1 MSSQYTLVVLETTHI
16 QPYVFGSNRLKEN
29 VGASYLVKVATQ
41 DWVYDSIRDIGL
53 IPQPNLDEH
62 QETNNIKKDDIVVEV
77 LYAGGGNTALLF
89 GDKQKAIDFTRALSR
104 KVLRHARGLQL
115 VFHHVDF
122 NWDTEPLACA
132 VSNAIKSLKSKRNE
146 QPPRMG
152 IGGLGVTAMCAS
164 TSLPATHLDKIDDD
178 WQPVSA
184 EVFAKRQYADNAN
197 DELRELFNL
206 PTVYTF
212 PLDFDDMGAPKGEKN
227 TIAVVHADGNGLGEI
242 IQGLKDNFPS
252 SGDNRDYIK
261 FMRQFSEGVKELA
274 KNAQKETIAFLLN
287 SPFIKD
293 KESKTLPFRPLVS
306 GGDDVTFV
314 CEGRIGIALAVKFLE
329 MFEELS
335 KDFIQKLEEL
345 KKGVFEGKKSLTACA
360 GIAIVN
366 TKYPFAR
373 AYDLAEELCSSA
385 KKARKSN
392 DIQGSAFDWHY
403 TTGGLY
409 DNLAGMRERE
419 YTRSDGTLLHSRPI
433 MLVDN
438 PHFQTWEQLQAN
450 IQIFSGWGESRNKA
464 KGLIGA
470 IRISDKAVEQFTEK
484 YLFKKDYQK
493 LETPSG
499 KSTTWYDALELMDLY
514 IDLKKMG
521 ANS

>member
-16 QPYVFGSNRLKEN
+16 QPYIFGSNRLKEN
-29 VGASYLVKVATQ
+29 IGASYLVKVATQ

-53 IPQPNLDEH
+53 IPQSNLEESQKTDDDKDNVIYSYTFSDKE
-62 QETNNIKKDDIVVEV
+62 IKEDTLAVEV

-104 KVLRHARGLQL
+104 KVLYDARGLQV

-164 TSLPATHLDKIDDD
+164 TSLPATHLDKIDED

-184 EVFAKRQYADNAN
+184 EVFAKRQYASLAN
-197 DELRELFNL
+197 RELQNL
-206 PTVYTF
+206 LPDYTYQF

-242 IQGLKDNFPS
+242 IQGLKKNFPS
-252 SGDNRDYIK
+252 PGDNRNYIT

-314 CEGRIGIALAVKFLE
+314 CDGRIAFDLTTSFLKA
-329 MFEELS
+329 FEEQS
-335 KDFIQKLEEL
+335 AKLL
-345 KKGVFEGKKSLTACA
+345 PMQLNACA

-366 TKYPFAR
+366 TKYPFSR
-373 AYDLAEELCSSA
+373 AYELADELCGSA
-385 KKARKSN
+385 KKKYHG
-392 DIQGSAFDWHY
+392 QQVSALDWHY

-419 YTRSDGTLLHSRPI
+419 YRMNGRSLINRPI
-433 MLVDN
+433 IISDN
-438 PHFQTWEQLQAN
+438 PQDLNGFALLQRVITGFQTKEWRD
-450 IQIFSGWGESRNKA
+450 SRNKA
-464 KGLIGA
+464 KKLSDA
-470 IRISDKAVEQFTEK
+470 IRANLVPEFKNKYTELK
-484 YLFKKDYQK
+484 VPDAPS
-493 LETPSG
+493 ETL
-499 KSTTWYDALELMDLY
+499 YDALELIDLY
-514 IDLKKMG
+514 IPLR
-521 ANS
+521 